1 MDNLRGMFESG
12 EPGETDPVGAGPD
25 SAPGDARDDM
35 ESDATA
41 DAGTGDA
48 SDRPSG
54 DSDESDRSGD
64 IPPHAIGQDERRMQ
78 VRAYNHWASLLGD
91 RSFPSI
97 EELVPEELTDFGP
110 NSVLLDFTG
119 GIDDPVVQYLGDRLA
134 EECGATGPIRTLA
147 DVPARSLLSRITDHY
162 MQILANEAPIGFE
175 AEFVNQRG
183 FSILYRG
190 ILLPYS
196 SDGETI
202 DFIYGVINWKEMA
215 DALTSD
221 ELLLEIDQALEAD
234 GAKEDEDEPRVRPA
248 DPLTEWADSP
258 AFETDEDESA
268 DEGVSSGEDESSDEN
283 GHFAYSEGEDDVLDL
298 GTVFDG
304 DEELTGAGGR
314 DLPMPD
320 FGQYALDDP
329 DDEDESEDD
338 VSYNFASLADYIE
351 APARKAIDLEAENFD
366 PEDYRPED
374 FQGVAFEG
382 QGPGGS
388 EAEPPLADLPEDAG
402 LKDCLA
408 SARQLAQSARASED
422 RSRHTLYAAVGRA
435 YDVSLAAADA
445 PEEFAE
451 LVAESGLTIQERAPM
466 TPVVKLVFGIEYDK
480 TRLTEY
486 AAVLSHAHRLGLER
500 GALAGFLDEVDGG
513 LKAVVQAE
521 RRLRREEAGKPVE
534 TEKAVREALA
544 EKLRELEALM
554 FEDLS
559 PDGPEFGLLM
569 IRRDETGTVH
579 LIGEIEEDVPL
590 IERAA
595 RKLVG

>member
-12 EPGETDPVGAGPD
+12 EPGETDRVETGPD
-25 SAPGDARDDM
+25 GADDARDDR
-35 ESDATA
+35 EADTQGDAEAGDAT
-41 DAGTGDA
+41 
-48 SDRPSG
+48 DRPSA
-54 DSDESDRSGD
+54 ESGESEQSGD

-78 VRAYNHWASLLGD
+78 VRAYNHWASLLD
-91 RSFPSI
+91 EKSFPSI
-97 EELVPEELTDFGP
+97 EDLVPEELTDFGP

-134 EECGATGPIRTLA
+134 DECGATGPIRTLT
-147 DVPARSLLSRITDHY
+147 DVPPRSLLSRITDHY

-183 FSILYRG
+183 SSILYRG
-190 ILLPYS
+190 ILLPFS

-234 GAKEDEDEPRVRPA
+234 AMREAEDEPRVHPA

-258 AFETDEDESA
+258 ASETDEDEPA
-268 DEGVSSGEDESSDEN
+268 EED
-283 GHFAYSEGEDDVLDL
+283 GHFAASEEGADVLDL
-298 GTVFDG
+298 GATLDG
-304 DEELTGAGGR
+304 EEDFAEAGER

-329 DDEDESEDD
+329 DEDDEDDD
-338 VSYNFASLADYIE
+338 EVVYNFASLADYIE
-351 APARKAIDLEAENFD
+351 APAKKAIDLEAENFD
-366 PEDYRPED
+366 PEDYRPENFHPGD
-374 FQGVAFEG
+374 FDGSGADWNEG
-382 QGPGGS
+382 
-388 EAEPPLADLPEDAG
+388 EPALADLPEDAS
-402 LKDCLA
+402 LQDCLA
-408 SARQLAQSARASED
+408 SARQLAQNASASED
-422 RSRHTLYAAVGRA
+422 RSRQALYAAVGRA
-435 YDVSLAAADA
+435 YDVSLAAQDA

-451 LVAESGLTIQERAPM
+451 LVAESGLKMQDRAPM
-466 TPVVKLVFGIEYDK
+466 TPVVKLVFGGDYDK

-500 GALAGFLDEVDGG
+500 GGLAGFLGEVEGG

-521 RRLRREEAGKPVE
+521 RHLRREEAGKPVE

-544 EKLRELEALM
+544 EKLRELDAMM
-554 FEDLS
+554 FDDLA
-559 PDGPEFGLLM
+559 PDGPEFALLM
-569 IRRDETGTVH
+569 VRRDETGTVH